1 MLCVWGGGGGH
12 LVGDSCVL
20 QSIPLCKRIIFFFFL
35 FSLGSAGSWLLRG
48 LFSSGGEQG
57 LSFAAVQRL
66 LVAVASLVVE
76 HRL

>member
-1 MLCVWGGGGGH
+1 MCCRVFLCANA
-12 LVGDSCVL
+12 SF
-20 QSIPLCKRIIFFFFL
+20 FFFFL